1 MSPTATKTIGECDM
15 RYDGW
20 ERGVF
25 FAGHREAETWAQ
37 RVVGYARAIAAPL
50 PEREAHDMR
59 QLAKKL
65 RQCAADLE
73 AVAGS
78 VGDTTDHITAMA
90 AGE

>member
-1 MSPTATKTIGECDM
+1 M
-15 RYDGW
+15 RHDDW

-25 FAGHREAETWAQ
+25 FIGQREAETWAQ

-73 AVAGS
+73 AVAGKG
-78 VGDTTDHITAMA
+78 GDTTDHISAMA